1 MGRKG
6 CPELML
12 LLLFNAV
19 VWMEAMVIKTIYF
32 HAQKLTWTE
41 ARQYCQRM
49 YIDMLTWDTTDMDQ
63 VTKWLVEINYHD
75 VWIGLRR
82 DPEQPLVWRWINV
95 KTGEGLTGEDVS
107 ESENWATSPQPNVSC
122 LDRIAISGRRV
133 VVVRWRDVGPPRDAA
148 RLPEPVGTLTGKG
161 LTGEDVS
168 QSKNWATGQQ
178 FKDRC
183 GSYNSF
189 LKKWYSK
196 NCTKRLYFSC
206 YEDNLVLVT
215 ENKTSSHHPP
225 VFQMLFLATFFPTW
239 EGGAGVYD
247 FVGVSSKM
255 FTEFMKST
263 VDLADLLG
271 LHLVMS
277 RNAGKGEYKIMVA
290 AMGWATAELVMSR
303 FLPLW
308 VGARGIEFDWKYI
321 QMSFDSNISLV
332 HYIAMAAV
340 VWMFTRYDL
349 PKSFRLPVTVLLA
362 LCVYKAFLIELFVH
376 VFLLGSW
383 TVLLVKAVLTGA
395 ISLCSLFLF
404 VTLVHSN

>member
-1 MGRKG
+1 MT
-6 CPELML
+6 
-12 LLLFNAV
+12 LFHFGNCFALAYFPYFITYKCSGLSEYNA
-19 VWMEAMVIKTIYF
+19 F
-32 HAQKLTWTE
+32 
-41 ARQYCQRM
+41 
-49 YIDMLTWDTTDMDQ
+49 
-63 VTKWLVEINYHD
+63 
-75 VWIGLRR
+75 
-82 DPEQPLVWRWINV
+82 WRCV
-95 KTGEGLTGEDVS
+95 QAG
-107 ESENWATSPQPNVSC
+107 ATYLFVQLC
-122 LDRIAISGRRV
+122 
-133 VVVRWRDVGPPRDAA
+133 
-148 RLPEPVGTLTGKG
+148 K
-161 LTGEDVS
+161 
-168 QSKNWATGQQ
+168 
-178 FKDRC
+178 
-183 GSYNSF
+183 
-189 LKKWYSK
+189 
-196 NCTKRLYFSC
+196 
-206 YEDNLVLVT
+206 
-215 ENKTSSHHPP
+215 
-225 VFQMLFLATFFPTW
+225 MLFLATFFPTW

-247 FVGVSSKM
+247 FVG
-255 FTEFMKST
+255 EFMKAT

-303 FLPLW
+303 CLPLW

-362 LCVYKAFLIELFVH
+362 LCVYKAFLMDGCSTVLTLCLSPLCPQIVCPH

-383 TVLLVKAVLTGA
+383 TVLLVKSVLTGA

>member
-1 MGRKG
+1 MVSVVGGSLERHLPTSA
-6 CPELML
+6 CHSTTQL
-12 LLLFNAV
+12 LDGVRLTSRVISEADFHQQTGLSEYNAFWRCVQAGATYLFV
-19 VWMEAMVIKTIYF
+19 QLCK
-32 HAQKLTWTE
+32 
-41 ARQYCQRM
+41 
-49 YIDMLTWDTTDMDQ
+49 
-63 VTKWLVEINYHD
+63 
-75 VWIGLRR
+75 
-82 DPEQPLVWRWINV
+82 
-95 KTGEGLTGEDVS
+95 
-107 ESENWATSPQPNVSC
+107 
-122 LDRIAISGRRV
+122 
-133 VVVRWRDVGPPRDAA
+133 
-148 RLPEPVGTLTGKG
+148 
-161 LTGEDVS
+161 
-168 QSKNWATGQQ
+168 
-178 FKDRC
+178 
-183 GSYNSF
+183 
-189 LKKWYSK
+189 
-196 NCTKRLYFSC
+196 
-206 YEDNLVLVT
+206 
-215 ENKTSSHHPP
+215 
-225 VFQMLFLATFFPTW
+225 MLFLATFFPTW

-247 FVGVSSKM
+247 FVG
-255 FTEFMKST
+255 EFMKST

-383 TVLLVKAVLTGA
+383 TVLLVKAVLTDPLKQIQRRGTVPPIQPTMRDGVMPPHGHNA
-395 ISLCSLFLF
+395 LEGPL
-404 VTLVHSN
+404 

>member
-1 MGRKG
+1 MT
-6 CPELML
+6 
-12 LLLFNAV
+12 LFHFGNCFALAYFPYFITYKCSGLSEYNA
-19 VWMEAMVIKTIYF
+19 F
-32 HAQKLTWTE
+32 
-41 ARQYCQRM
+41 
-49 YIDMLTWDTTDMDQ
+49 
-63 VTKWLVEINYHD
+63 
-75 VWIGLRR
+75 
-82 DPEQPLVWRWINV
+82 WRCV
-95 KTGEGLTGEDVS
+95 QAG
-107 ESENWATSPQPNVSC
+107 ATYLFVQLC
-122 LDRIAISGRRV
+122 
-133 VVVRWRDVGPPRDAA
+133 
-148 RLPEPVGTLTGKG
+148 K
-161 LTGEDVS
+161 
-168 QSKNWATGQQ
+168 
-178 FKDRC
+178 
-183 GSYNSF
+183 
-189 LKKWYSK
+189 
-196 NCTKRLYFSC
+196 
-206 YEDNLVLVT
+206 
-215 ENKTSSHHPP
+215 
-225 VFQMLFLATFFPTW
+225 MLFLATFFPTW

-247 FVGVSSKM
+247 FVG
-255 FTEFMKST
+255 EFMKST

-376 VFLLGSW
+376 IFMLGSW